1 MGRVHRP
8 EQPECR
14 EISLRKS
21 KKKKKYIY
29 IYINMDVLV
38 HPKWITQVGKK
49 KLTFRSPIKERDK
62 NSPIRIGYDTVEAI
76 IDGDLEDTFD

>member
-1 MGRVHRP
+1 
-8 EQPECR
+8 
-14 EISLRKS
+14 
-21 KKKKKYIY
+21 
-29 IYINMDVLV
+29 MDVLG
-38 HPKWITQVGKK
+38 HPKWITQVGGK